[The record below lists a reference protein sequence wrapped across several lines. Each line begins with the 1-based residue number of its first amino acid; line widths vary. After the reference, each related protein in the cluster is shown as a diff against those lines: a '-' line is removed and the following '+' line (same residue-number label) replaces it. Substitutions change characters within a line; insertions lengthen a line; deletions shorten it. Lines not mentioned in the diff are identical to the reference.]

1 MTETESKTF
10 CCSSPRALC
19 YFGCAFL
26 IFYAIGMAL
35 MFWLHLEAYE
45 LVVLF
50 TALGLAC
57 FANLARN
64 HTFHCVITA
73 PFFILIALVIAL
85 SVRNAWAIPK
95 GLLWAGVAIVVCAAF
110 LLERRFAS

>member
-1 MTETESKTF
+1 
-10 CCSSPRALC
+10 
-19 YFGCAFL
+19 
-26 IFYAIGMAL
+26 MAL

-85 SVRNAWAIPK
+85 GVRNAWAIPK

-110 LLERRFAS
+110 LLERRFAP